1 MKADVK
7 TFLVLLY
14 AFVAVFSL
22 SADEL
27 DTYIT
32 ALDRAERNFWS
43 AAFASPSSS
52 IRKNY
57 KESLNKLN
65 QSARKIQDWRRKNDS
80 RINYGD
86 LMRPG
91 ILLEGLLSTHS
102 AFKERL
108 NVNGLHPTTLDE
120 VRKILRK
127 NGFNSRQKTITEND
141 ISLADYKKTLESIR
155 DENLEALTKKFSS
168 GSNLK
173 HFQQDVLI
181 QTAQKFYTII
191 TDARLTSF
199 KLRKNDPLFQRQNR
213 FGNNR
218 K

>member
-1 MKADVK
+1 MKAAVK
-7 TFLVLLY
+7 MFLLLLCSL
-14 AFVAVFSL
+14 AALFSL

-27 DTYIT
+27 DTYTI

-43 AAFASPSSS
+43 AAFASANSS

-57 KESLNKLN
+57 RVSLGKLS
-65 QSARKIQDWRRKNDS
+65 QSAGKVHDWRRKNDS

-86 LMRPG
+86 LKRPG
-91 ILLEGLLSTHS
+91 ILLEGLLGTHS

-108 NVNGLHPTTLDE
+108 NINGLHPTNFDG
-120 VRKILRK
+120 VKKMLRK
-127 NGFNSRQKTITEND
+127 NGSNSRLKTMTEND
-141 ISLADYKKTLESIR
+141 ISLADYKKTLEFIR
-155 DENLEALTKKFSS
+155 DENLESLTRKFSS
-168 GSNLK
+168 NSNLK
-173 HFQQDVLI
+173 HYQQDVLI

-191 TDARLTSF
+191 TDARLTVF

>member
-1 MKADVK
+1 
-7 TFLVLLY
+7 
-14 AFVAVFSL
+14 
-22 SADEL
+22 
-27 DTYIT
+27 
-32 ALDRAERNFWS
+32 
-43 AAFASPSSS
+43 
-52 IRKNY
+52 
-57 KESLNKLN
+57 
-65 QSARKIQDWRRKNDS
+65 
-80 RINYGD
+80 
-86 LMRPG
+86 MRPG
-91 ILLEGLLSTHS
+91 ILLEGLLGSHS

-108 NVNGLHPTTLDE
+108 NINGLHPTTLDE

-141 ISLADYKKTLESIR
+141 ISLADYKKTIESIR
-155 DENLEALTKKFSS
+155 DENLDALTKKFSS

-191 TDARLTSF
+191 TDARLTIF